1 MDKKFN
7 GYRYSIFDGNPV
19 KTLWEDGIIIKSYS
33 LDIDMKELVQNDG
46 LTYYIE
52 TEVSEKDFISKRAFL
67 KYVDEKI
74 KKNIDIK
81 IIKKSIEDHKDTLDR
96 LADL

>member
-19 KTLWEDGIIIKSYS
+19 KTLWEDGIIIETYS
-33 LDIDMKELVQNDG
+33 LDIEMKKLVQNDG
-46 LTYYIE
+46 LTFYIE
-52 TEVSEKDFISKRAFL
+52 TEVSEKDFISKKAFL
-67 KYVDEKI
+67 KYVDKTI
-74 KKNIDIK
+74 KNNIAIKN
-81 IIKKSIEDHKDTLDR
+81 SIEDHKDTLDR